1 MAERIP
7 QSPEKYPADVRE
19 ELDQELIS
27 HEGEARDESD
37 VTPSGHM
44 GAQEDETTP
53 VIPPM
58 TGPSQITE
66 GAPDDDGIDPREEL
80 HGG

>member
-7 QSPEKYPADVRE
+7 QSPEKYPPDVRE

-27 HEGEARDESD
+27 HEGEARDEGDAALSD
-37 VTPSGHM
+37 HM

-58 TGPSQITE
+58 TGPSRITE
-66 GAPDDDGIDPREEL
+66 GAADDDGIDPREEL